1 MKKIITAS
9 ILALTMA
16 TSAQALPSTAGFVVN
31 PRYMHYQRGYQ
42 IGYHTGKQHA
52 YDNVARTVA
61 VVGATV
67 VVGLIIYELG
77 KESRW
82 TANEKGV
89 VYKF

>member
-1 MKKIITAS
+1 MKKILVATI
-9 ILALTMA
+9 IALTTA
-16 TSAQALPSTAGFVVN
+16 TANAVPSKAGFVVN

-61 VVGATV
+61 IVGATV

-82 TANEKGV
+82 TATENGV
-89 VYKF
+89 TYRF